1 MLARPRPRAAQASS
15 GADSAERW
23 AASSPLPQHALFGTG
38 HGRKEKKF
46 PVDKDMLESTL
57 QEVRGL
63 TEEELYDELSGWEE
77 DPGKLRRRRQ
87 TEGQLRQEV
96 DKLCEEVETLQHRCS
111 AAQSR
116 ALEAQA
122 SQVEAMRRSEFQL
135 GLVKRQLQSL
145 KRGTSAASGLAQHC
159 RDCQRKAELFDLERE
174 ALQKESAM
182 KKKAWQEA
190 EQEAAHLAEQLA
202 SLEQQ
207 KAKSLLAGSSL
218 RQQAASSQAA
228 DGEAGQLLAERTQL
242 QQQLRK
248 TREMVELSQ
257 LLTDE
262 RMLLEKRKMS
272 SGEILRE
279 IAELEEQADDV
290 ERNGQRVV
298 GEMRRNLERLAQRSE
313 DLRKAKD
320 QAEDWLGA
328 VWAALNQQ
336 RREQLLLHRRVK
348 EEDQW
353 ASRLQE
359 RTEALVDELAV
370 LERQAQPQSTPS
382 QGQEETWC
390 TLALLQQRRKTL
402 KKDLSSHLAMSR
414 HVHGKLKDAE
424 GEQKL
429 LLEQLRPL
437 QPMLRSDGE
446 S

>member
-1 MLARPRPRAAQASS
+1 
-15 GADSAERW
+15 
-23 AASSPLPQHALFGTG
+23 
-38 HGRKEKKF
+38 
-46 PVDKDMLESTL
+46 MLESTL

-63 TEEELYDELSGWEE
+63 TEEELYNELSGWEE
-77 DPGKLRRRRQ
+77 DPEKLRRRQQ

-96 DKLCEEVETLQHRCS
+96 EKLGEEVETLQHRCS

-122 SQVEAMRRSEFQL
+122 SQVEAQRRSEFQL

-145 KRGTSAASGLAQHC
+145 KRGTSAASGLAQRC

-174 ALQKESAM
+174 ALQKEAAM

-190 EQEAAHLAEQLA
+190 EQEAAHLADQLA

-207 KAKSLLAGSSL
+207 KAKSVLARSSI

-228 DGEAGQLLAERTQL
+228 DGEAAQLLAERTQL

-262 RMLLEKRKMS
+262 QMLLEKRKMT
-272 SGEILRE
+272 SGEMLRE
-279 IAELEEQADDV
+279 IAALEEQADDV

-298 GEMRRNLERLAQRSE
+298 AEMRSSLERLAQRSE

-370 LERQAQPQSTPS
+370 LERQAQPQNSPN
-382 QGQEETWC
+382 QGQEETLR

-424 GEQKL
+424 GEHKL

-437 QPMLRSDGE
+437 QPMLRDGRE
-446 S
+446 QS

>member
-1 MLARPRPRAAQASS
+1 
-15 GADSAERW
+15 
-23 AASSPLPQHALFGTG
+23 
-38 HGRKEKKF
+38 
-46 PVDKDMLESTL
+46 MLESTL

-63 TEEELYDELSGWEE
+63 TEEELYNELSGWEE
-77 DPGKLRRRRQ
+77 DPEKLRRRQQ

-96 DKLCEEVETLQHRCS
+96 EKLGEEVETLQHRCS

-122 SQVEAMRRSEFQL
+122 SQVEAQRRSEFQL

-145 KRGTSAASGLAQHC
+145 KRGTSAPSGLAQRC

-174 ALQKESAM
+174 ALQKEAAM
-182 KKKAWQEA
+182 KKKAW
-190 EQEAAHLAEQLA
+190 
-202 SLEQQ
+202 
-207 KAKSLLAGSSL
+207 
-218 RQQAASSQAA
+218 QAASSQAA
-228 DGEAGQLLAERTQL
+228 DGEAAQLLAERTQL

-262 RMLLEKRKMS
+262 RMLLEKRKMT
-272 SGEILRE
+272 SGEMLRE
-279 IAELEEQADDV
+279 IAALEEQADDV

-298 GEMRRNLERLAQRSE
+298 AEMRSSLERLAQRSE

-370 LERQAQPQSTPS
+370 LERQAQPQNSPN
-382 QGQEETWC
+382 QGQEETLR

-424 GEQKL
+424 GEHKL

-437 QPMLRSDGE
+437 QPMLRDGRE
-446 S
+446 QS

>member
-1 MLARPRPRAAQASS
+1 
-15 GADSAERW
+15 
-23 AASSPLPQHALFGTG
+23 
-38 HGRKEKKF
+38 
-46 PVDKDMLESTL
+46 MLESTL

-63 TEEELYDELSGWEE
+63 TEEELYNELSGWEE
-77 DPGKLRRRRQ
+77 DPEKLRRRQQ

-96 DKLCEEVETLQHRCS
+96 EKLGEEVETLQHRCS

-122 SQVEAMRRSEFQL
+122 SQVEAQRRSEFQL

-145 KRGTSAASGLAQHC
+145 KRGTSAASGLAQRC

-174 ALQKESAM
+174 ALQKEAAM

-190 EQEAAHLAEQLA
+190 EQEAAHLAD
-202 SLEQQ
+202 Q
-207 KAKSLLAGSSL
+207 KAKSVLARSSI

-228 DGEAGQLLAERTQL
+228 DGEAAQLLAERTQL

-262 RMLLEKRKMS
+262 RMLLEKRKMT
-272 SGEILRE
+272 SGEMLRE
-279 IAELEEQADDV
+279 IAALEEQADDV

-298 GEMRRNLERLAQRSE
+298 AEMRSSLERLAQRSE

-370 LERQAQPQSTPS
+370 LERQAQPQNSPN
-382 QGQEETWC
+382 QGQEETLR

-424 GEQKL
+424 GEHKL

-437 QPMLRSDGE
+437 QPMLRDGRE
-446 S
+446 QS

>member
-1 MLARPRPRAAQASS
+1 
-15 GADSAERW
+15 
-23 AASSPLPQHALFGTG
+23 
-38 HGRKEKKF
+38 
-46 PVDKDMLESTL
+46 MLESTL

-63 TEEELYDELSGWEE
+63 TEEELYNELSGWEE
-77 DPGKLRRRRQ
+77 DPEKLRRRQQ

-96 DKLCEEVETLQHRCS
+96 EKLGEEVETLQHRCS

-122 SQVEAMRRSEFQL
+122 SQVEAQRRSEFQL

-145 KRGTSAASGLAQHC
+145 KRGTSAASGLAQRC

-174 ALQKESAM
+174 ALQKEAAM

-190 EQEAAHLAEQLA
+190 EQEAAHLAD
-202 SLEQQ
+202 Q
-207 KAKSLLAGSSL
+207 KAKSVLARSSI

-228 DGEAGQLLAERTQL
+228 DGEAAQLLAERTQL

-262 RMLLEKRKMS
+262 QMLLEKRKMT
-272 SGEILRE
+272 SGEMLRE
-279 IAELEEQADDV
+279 IAALEEQADDV

-298 GEMRRNLERLAQRSE
+298 AEMRSSLERLAQRSE

-370 LERQAQPQSTPS
+370 LERQAQPQNSPN
-382 QGQEETWC
+382 QGQEETLR

-424 GEQKL
+424 GEHKL

-437 QPMLRSDGE
+437 QPMLRDGRE
-446 S
+446 QS

>member
-77 DPGKLRRRRQ
+77 DPAKLRRRRQ

-96 DKLCEEVETLQHRCS
+96 DKLCEEVDTLQHRCS

-145 KRGTSAASGLAQHC
+145 KRGTSAASGLAQRC

-290 ERNGQRVV
+290 EHNGQRVV

-382 QGQEETWC
+382 QGQEETWR